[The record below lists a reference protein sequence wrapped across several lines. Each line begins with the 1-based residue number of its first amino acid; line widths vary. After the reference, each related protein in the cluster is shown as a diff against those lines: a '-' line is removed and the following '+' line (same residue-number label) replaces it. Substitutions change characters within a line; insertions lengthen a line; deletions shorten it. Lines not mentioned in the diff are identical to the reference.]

1 MLFVG
6 VVKQWERHAL
16 FYLGKLT
23 RMVEPG
29 LYFYFPILH
38 RVLYKI
44 DMRIITYNVPRQRG
58 LTKDNIPVEV
68 DAIVFYQVKDP
79 EAAILNVDN
88 YHEATQLGARSAIR
102 DMVGKSTLDDL
113 LSERE
118 KIGELLRS
126 HIEAFTVKWGV
137 TVISVEIKDVIVA
150 KELEDA
156 ISREAAAER
165 EKRARVKL
173 AEAED
178 LAARSMIAASRQY
191 EGHDIALQL
200 RSMNMLY
207 EMCMEGKST
216 MVFVPTQQTTHAI
229 PGIIGVKSIDEIL
242 KPVKEEP
249 PPEEVAEMKPAEPE
263 KEEEKLY

>member
-1 MLFVG
+1 MLFFG
-6 VVKQWERHAL
+6 VVNEWERHAL
-16 FYLGKLT
+16 FFLGKLT
-23 RMVEPG
+23 RMVKPG
-29 LYFYFPILH
+29 LYFYIPFLH
-38 RVLYKI
+38 KVLFKV
-44 DMRIITYNVPRQRG
+44 DMRIITYNVPQQSG

-68 DAIVFYQVKDP
+68 DAIVFYQVRDSQ
-79 EAAILNVDN
+79 AAILNVDD
-88 YHEATQLGARSAIR
+88 YHAATQLGACSAIR

-118 KIGELLRS
+118 KIGDLLRS
-126 HIEAFTVKWGV
+126 HIETFAERWGV

-173 AEAED
+173 AEAEN
-178 LAARSMIAASRQY
+178 LAAKSMIDAAKQY
-191 EGHDIALQL
+191 QTSDIALQL

-216 MVFVPTQQTTHAI
+216 MVFVPTHMSNNAL
-229 PGIIGVKSIDEIL
+229 PGIIGVRSIDSLLESRQQDQPESKGVVEGII
-242 KPVKEEP
+242 P
-249 PPEEVAEMKPAEPE
+249 PITE
-263 KEEEKLY
+263 LNND

>member
-1 MLFVG
+1 MLFFG
-6 VVKQWERHAL
+6 VVNEWERHAL
-16 FYLGKLT
+16 FFLGKLVK
-23 RMVEPG
+23 MINPG
-29 LYFYFPILH
+29 LYFYIPVLH
-38 RVLYKI
+38 RVLFKI
-44 DMRIITYNVPRQRG
+44 DMRIITYNVPPQSG

-79 EAAILNVDN
+79 KAAILNVDN
-88 YHEATQLGARSAIR
+88 YHAATQLGACSAIR

-113 LSERE
+113 LSERD
-118 KIGELLRS
+118 KIGDLLRS
-126 HIEAFTVKWGV
+126 HIETFTERWGV
-137 TVISVEIKDVIVA
+137 AVISVEIKDVIVA

-178 LAARSMIAASRQY
+178 LAAKSMIDASKQY

-216 MVFVPTQQTTHAI
+216 MVFVPTHTTNNAM
-229 PGIIGVKSIDEIL
+229 PGIIGLRSIDSMLEQQ
-242 KPVKEEP
+242 KQV
-249 PPEEVAEMKPAEPE
+249 PPEAKVSAEETTQPESEPDNE
-263 KEEEKLY
+263 